1 MTGKEE
7 ITKKILVT
15 GLSGF
20 IGQQCISYLIDRN
33 YEIFTI
39 TRDPSRIKNN
49 KVNVIEGD
57 LLHAG
62 MPTKLI
68 KEVKPNYL
76 MHLAWYTKHQKFWD
90 AKENLSWVRCSIE
103 LVEEFLKH
111 HGKRFIISGSCAE
124 YDWSYDE
131 MDEIKTPRNPNT
143 MFGISK
149 NSLFNLIDTH
159 SQLRNFSYAW
169 ARIFFTYGPNENTN
183 KLFSYVLSKIM
194 NNEIAETTDGLQIRD
209 FMHSNDIARALVD
222 LIESDIQ
229 GPINIGSGLKIS
241 IKEILQ
247 LIGKITNKSHLIK
260 IGAKETRLNDPK
272 SILAK
277 NNRLQ
282 IELGF
287 QPLYAIEHGIKEL
300 KESIEKNK

>member
-20 IGQQCISYLIDRN
+20 IGKQCISYLIDRN

-39 TRDPSRIKNN
+39 TRDPSRIHNN

-57 LLHAG
+57 LLHTG
-62 MPTKLI
+62 VPTKLI
-68 KEVKPNYL
+68 KAIKPDYL
-76 MHLAWYTKHQKFWD
+76 MHLAWYTKHQEFWD

-131 MDEIKTPRNPNT
+131 MDEFKTPRNPNSL
-143 MFGISK
+143 FGISK
-149 NSLFNLIDTH
+149 NSLFNLIDTN
-159 SQLRNFSYAW
+159 SQLRNLSYAW
-169 ARIFFTYGPNENTN
+169 ARIFFTYGPYENTN
-183 KLFSYVLSKIM
+183 KLFSSVLSKII
-194 NNEIAETTDGLQIRD
+194 NNEIAETTDGLQFRD
-209 FMHSNDIARALVD
+209 FMHCNDIARALVD

-229 GPINIGSGLKIS
+229 GPINIGSGIKIS
-241 IKEILQ
+241 IKEILE
-247 LIGKITNKSHLIK
+247 LIGKITNKYNLIK
-260 IGAKETRLNDPK
+260 IGAKESRLNEPK

-277 NNRLQ
+277 TNRLKK
-282 IELGF
+282 ELGF
-287 QPLYAIEHGIKEL
+287 RPEYRLDYGIKEL
-300 KESIEKNK
+300 KDSIEKNK